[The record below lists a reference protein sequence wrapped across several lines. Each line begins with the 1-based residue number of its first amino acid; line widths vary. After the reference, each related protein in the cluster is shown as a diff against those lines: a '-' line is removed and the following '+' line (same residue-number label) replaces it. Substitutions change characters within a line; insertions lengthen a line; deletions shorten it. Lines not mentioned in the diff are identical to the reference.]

1 MNWRARSA
9 VRSYV
14 PTFAGVG
21 PSGEIQ
27 TRPVLLEGGRLA
39 AISEVTL
46 VARLSTCRWMSSRVA
61 LYSRALS
68 AARLARLASAWAR
81 RALILVCIAVSRAVL
96 RLES

>member
-9 VRSYV
+9 VFSYLAR
-14 PTFAGVG
+14 FAAVG
-21 PSGEIQ
+21 PSGEIH
-27 TRPVLLEGGRLA
+27 TRSVLLEGGRLA

-46 VARLSTCRWMSSRVA
+46 VAMLSTWRWMSSSVA

-81 RALILVCIAVSRAVL
+81 SAPMLVCIAVSRAL
-96 RLES
+96 FRLD